1 MPYGMHWRSWDCK
14 SPEYMQHYCWIWK
27 LIERSHKPRSGCDMY
42 NYGIVSLSHVDAV
55 YNFGLYINSLIDCI
69 SSSSSIRTV
78 GDLHPFLKT
87 LSRFRV

>member
-1 MPYGMHWRSWDCK
+1 
-14 SPEYMQHYCWIWK
+14 MQKPRIYAALLLDLETHK
-27 LIERSHKPRSGCDMY
+27 ESHKSRSSCDMY

-55 YNFGLYINSLIDCI
+55 HNFGLYINSLIDCI

-87 LSRFRV
+87 FSRFRV